1 MDELTGGNVQFWA
14 WGFHFSIY
22 LFSNWARL
30 CLCYYADVNT
40 LFAVYS
46 FGYHIAF
53 PEQTIT
59 DTTQN
64 HYEGIID
71 SGRELALMFDILKD
85 QTSKMNQVIAG
96 FFTTCFNIVQ
106 CSKTHF
112 GNPHGGAYRM

>member
-1 MDELTGGNVQFWA
+1 ML
-14 WGFHFSIY
+14 
-22 LFSNWARL
+22 L
-30 CLCYYADVNT
+30 CRCKYFVRCVFMWLPYCV
-40 LFAVYS
+40 L
-46 FGYHIAF
+46 

-96 FFTTCFNIVQ
+96 FFTTCLTLYNVQ
-106 CSKTHF
+106 RHF
-112 GNPHGGAYRM
+112 W